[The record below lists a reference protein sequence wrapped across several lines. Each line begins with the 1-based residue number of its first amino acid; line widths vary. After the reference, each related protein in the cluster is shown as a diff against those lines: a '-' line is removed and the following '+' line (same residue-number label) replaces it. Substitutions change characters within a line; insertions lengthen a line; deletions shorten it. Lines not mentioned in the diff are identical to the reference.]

1 MKRLN
6 SAPWLMV
13 GASLLF
19 ATMSVCVKLASVWYS
34 AFELVMYRSL
44 VGTLVIAALCLWRG
58 QTLRTA
64 YPGMHAWRAF
74 VGVASLAM
82 WFYAITGLPLA
93 TAITLNYTSSMW
105 MALFLIGGSVLLGG
119 QRIDPRLLV
128 SVLVGFVG
136 VALILRPTME
146 REQLWHGLVGLA
158 SGVIASLAYLQVA
171 TLGRVGEPE
180 GRIVFYFSL
189 GGVVAGLALSLYN
202 GGLHAH
208 EHWQGVA
215 CILAIG
221 VLATTAQL
229 MLTRAYAVG
238 RPLVNASLQYL
249 GIAFSFIYG
258 VLLFDDPVT
267 LMAVAGMLLVV
278 AAGVS
283 AASLRQRRAFET
295 SRLPDIEP

>member
-1 MKRLN
+1 
-6 SAPWLMV
+6 MV
-13 GASLLF
+13 GAALLF
-19 ATMSVCVKLASVWYS
+19 ATMSVCVKLASAWYS

-44 VGTLVIAALCLWRG
+44 VGTLVIGALCLLRG
-58 QTLRTA
+58 TSLRTA

-74 VGVASLAM
+74 VGVASLSM

-93 TAITLNYTSSMW
+93 TAITLNYSSSMW
-105 MALFLIGGSVLLGG
+105 MALFLIGGSVMLGG
-119 QRIDPRLLV
+119 QRIDPRLIMT
-128 SVLVGFVG
+128 VLTGFVG
-136 VALILRPTME
+136 VACILRPTMG
-146 REQLWHGLVGLA
+146 RDQLWFGVVGLG
-158 SGVIASLAYLQVA
+158 SGIIAALAYLQVA

-180 GRIVFYFSL
+180 SRIVFYFSL
-189 GGVVAGLALSLYN
+189 GGAVVGLLLSLHD

-208 EHWQGVA
+208 QHWQGVV
-215 CILAIG
+215 CIVAIG
-221 VLATTAQL
+221 LLATAAQL

-278 AAGVS
+278 AAGVG
-283 AASLRQRRAFET
+283 AALLRQRRAFET